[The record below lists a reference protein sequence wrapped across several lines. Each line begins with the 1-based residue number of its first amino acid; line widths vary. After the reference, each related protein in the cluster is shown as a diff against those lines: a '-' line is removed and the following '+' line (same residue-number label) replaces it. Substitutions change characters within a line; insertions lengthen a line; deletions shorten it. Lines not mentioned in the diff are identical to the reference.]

1 MVSYLHSFGHLGI
14 LPGAVG
20 TGLLNILVTF
30 WLKVGDIHRWCGK
43 VASLLLFAQLP
54 DGLLDAGRAIFIN
67 NIVLDVMDQQGS
79 IVDLVSLDDFD
90 FLSWISFCLDRGMQ
104 ALKAVR
110 AVRAGE

>member
-1 MVSYLHSFGHLGI
+1 MQSGQVFSIFSSHFGSKS
-14 LPGAVG
+14 
-20 TGLLNILVTF
+20 VTYI
-30 WLKVGDIHRWCGK
+30 GG
-43 VASLLLFAQLP
+43 VASLLLFGQLP